1 MQPKGGRGVADETL
15 YFGNRVPFLTHIGVH
30 PGKMSPDR
38 VSAKLDFSASLA
50 NSGGYMHGGSLM
62 SALDFAMSA
71 VARSSEPNELHTS
84 TIEMKTSFIRP
95 AVSDVD
101 IEARCIH
108 RGRSIAFCE
117 ATARDGKGDLIAS
130 ASGVFKL
137 SRKAQQGHAG

>member
-1 MQPKGGRGVADETL
+1 MADSSETL
-15 YFGNRVPFLTHIGVH
+15 YFGNRIPFLAHIGVH
-30 PGKMSPDR
+30 PGEMTPDQ
-38 VSAKLDFSASLA
+38 VSAKLHFSTSLA

-71 VARSSEPNELHTS
+71 VARSSDPNELTSS

-95 AVSDVD
+95 AASDIE
-101 IEARCIH
+101 IEARCLH

-117 ATARDGKGDLIAS
+117 ATARDTEGGLVAS

-137 SRKAQQGHAG
+137 SRKAAHDHAD

>member
-1 MQPKGGRGVADETL
+1 VADETL
-15 YFGNRVPFLTHIGVH
+15 YFGNRIPFLAHIGVR
-30 PGKMSPDR
+30 PGEMTPDR
-38 VSAKLDFSASLA
+38 VSAKLDFSAPLA

-71 VARSSEPNELHTS
+71 VARSSEPDELMSS

-95 AVSDVD
+95 AVSHVE

-117 ATARDGKGDLIAS
+117 ATARDSKGELVAN
-130 ASGVFKL
+130 ASGVFKM
-137 SRKAQQGHAG
+137 SRKAAQGHAG

>member
-1 MQPKGGRGVADETL
+1 VADETL
-15 YFGNRVPFLTHIGVH
+15 FFGNRIPFLTHIGVH
-30 PGKMSPDR
+30 PGEMTPDR

-50 NSGGYMHGGSLM
+50 NYGGYMHGGSLM

-71 VARSSEPNELHTS
+71 VSRSSEPNDLTSS

-95 AVSDVD
+95 ALSDVD
-101 IEARCIH
+101 IEARCLH

-117 ATARDGKGDLIAS
+117 ATARDGEGELVAS

-137 SRKAQQGHAG
+137 FRKAARGHAS

>member
-1 MQPKGGRGVADETL
+1 MERPDVADETL
-15 YFGNRVPFLTHIGVH
+15 YFGNRIPFLTHIGVH
-30 PGKMSPDR
+30 PGEMTPDH
-38 VSAKLDFSASLA
+38 VSAKLDFSAPLA

-71 VARSSEPNELHTS
+71 VARSSDPNELATS

-95 AVSDVD
+95 AAGDVD
-101 IEARCIH
+101 IDARCIH

-117 ATARDGKGDLIAS
+117 ATARDTSGDLVAT

-137 SRKAQQGHAG
+137 SRKATQGHAG